1 MRKKFDKRKN
11 PISLAKEKQQMLFA
25 SHRRMKLFPYYNY
38 NHVSEVK
45 IQELLTS
52 LWMKGI
58 YIYPLTAIFF
68 LGTSYIQ

>member
-1 MRKKFDKRKN
+1 
-11 PISLAKEKQQMLFA
+11 MLFA